1 MVAGFFL
8 MGVAWIWLLLRYFRR
23 REFER
28 TLRRPE
34 VIAAAD
40 FWMQCLNRSTAHR
53 QEPFFNERVL
63 RFGAGIREALARHWA
78 SHGFYPYIGIYYYAP
93 HRYGANPVL
102 VQCLREAGLYCHDDT
117 ASIWVSGGGQMQI
130 CRDGRLL
137 RRVRFSKS
145 DWLPAPDSD
154 WEPVS

>member
-1 MVAGFFL
+1 MAAGLFL
-8 MGVAWIWLLLRYFRR
+8 MGVVWIWVLLRYFRS

-40 FWMQCLNRSTAHR
+40 FWMQRLNRKAWNP
-53 QEPFFNERVL
+53 QEPLSNEQVL
-63 RFGAGIREALARHWA
+63 RFGAAIRDALAQHWV
-78 SHGFYPYIGIYYYAP
+78 SHHCYPYIGIYHYAP
-93 HRYGANPVL
+93 HRYGGNPVL
-102 VQCLREAGLYCHDDT
+102 VQCLREAGLYCCDDT
-117 ASIWVSGGGQMQI
+117 ARSWVHGISQMQI

-154 WEPVS
+154 WEPIS